1 MHNLIATIF
10 ASLIATSASAE
21 GHLAILIDRSP
32 VAAPFPPSVARD
44 VAAVLDGRFEYGDRL
59 TIVMTGP
66 PGAGAIDLE
75 VEFDY
80 RLGLKPDEIT
90 GILQPLIDHAAA
102 HPDPNSDW
110 VKGVEDISARMDC
123 ASTGATLVVV
133 SQLANAAER
142 DAEGGF
148 TIRPAARHALTGC
161 SVLFAGAGHATGAGD
176 RRQIVNLG
184 QIAADF
190 WGATY
195 VSP

>member
-1 MHNLIATIF
+1 MRNLIATTAIAL
-10 ASLIATSASAE
+10 ASLATSASAE

-44 VAAVLDGRFEYGDRL
+44 VAAALDGRFEYGDRL
-59 TIVMTGP
+59 TVAMTGP
-66 PGAGAIDLE
+66 PDAGAVDLE

-123 ASTGATLVVV
+123 AGTGATLVVV
-133 SQLANAAER
+133 SQLVNAAER

-148 TIRPAARHALTGC
+148 TITAGSSLRLAAIPAMSSPRARPTG
-161 SVLFAGAGHATGAGD
+161 
-176 RRQIVNLG
+176 
-184 QIAADF
+184 
-190 WGATY
+190 
-195 VSP
+195 SPLS